1 MLPQV
6 FHVHLHHSCYFTH
19 IMQYKIMQNRI
30 KSTIQYKPSCRTCWR
45 FCPNLLCRRFAI
57 HFTIVIYFSHGKLQS
72 QKLDRRLHVLEMQS
86 YTSLSSAAR
95 LSATLPS
102 SFAKKNNISCTGSQ
116 SNYELDWLLL
126 VKFMCEYRKTSDRSR
141 APDRRRAPHT
151 GRGSDSLVPI
161 EAGPR

>member
-1 MLPQV
+1 
-6 FHVHLHHSCYFTH
+6 
-19 IMQYKIMQNRI
+19 MQYKYMQNRI

-45 FCPNLLCRRFAI
+45 FCPNLLCRRFTI
-57 HFTIVIYFSHGKLQS
+57 HFTIVIHYSHGRLQS

-86 YTSLSSAAR
+86 YFSVFSC
-95 LSATLPS
+95 PS
-102 SFAKKNNISCTGSQ
+102 ECNIAVIICQKKNNISCTGSQ